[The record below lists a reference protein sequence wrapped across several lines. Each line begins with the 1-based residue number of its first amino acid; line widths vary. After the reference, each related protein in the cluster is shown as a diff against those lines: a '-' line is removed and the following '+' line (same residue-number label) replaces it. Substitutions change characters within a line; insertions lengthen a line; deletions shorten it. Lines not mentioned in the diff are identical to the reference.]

1 MKGYKK
7 IAALM
12 GKYPELGMV
21 SQFSFLNIQSLLY
34 RQAELIGL
42 QQDLHELEA
51 ANDRSQDEE
60 KRLFSRDWY
69 ALSSA
74 EEHDG
79 SDEQWRLVLLIRE
92 KLKEYSK
99 FTPATLLERK
109 MAKLPEPN
117 PRDLKGLQE
126 WMKRPSIGSVFLI
139 GRDRNVW
146 NYGEDLSALK
156 PSAPGNKF
164 SAWLVDTLTPLY
176 HHTLGRYH
184 RKPAKEVLKY
194 APNTV
199 HYSDSTVYRI
209 AAFIGTIVASLLPIS
224 AIIVLYFI
232 TTMPVRLGLV
242 SIFTAIFS
250 VCLWFMTDGRLI
262 EVFSATSA
270 FAAVQVV
277 FISTNISSAG

>member
-12 GKYPELGMV
+12 GKYPGLGMV

-99 FTPATLLERK
+99 FTPATL
-109 MAKLPEPN
+109 
-117 PRDLKGLQE
+117 
-126 WMKRPSIGSVFLI
+126 
-139 GRDRNVW
+139 
-146 NYGEDLSALK
+146 
-156 PSAPGNKF
+156 
-164 SAWLVDTLTPLY
+164 
-176 HHTLGRYH
+176 
-184 RKPAKEVLKY
+184 
-194 APNTV
+194 
-199 HYSDSTVYRI
+199 
-209 AAFIGTIVASLLPIS
+209 
-224 AIIVLYFI
+224 
-232 TTMPVRLGLV
+232 
-242 SIFTAIFS
+242 
-250 VCLWFMTDGRLI
+250 
-262 EVFSATSA
+262 
-270 FAAVQVV
+270 
-277 FISTNISSAG
+277 